1 LEPAIKIAIFLAA
14 FGLLLVIGRM
24 LSASSEVHASTLAYP
39 RLDNPIAPEAA
50 SEERQGPAL
59 VGSEIPF
66 PIQLPPRQRLPNGT
80 FNRPIITNY
89 YFAKTDL
96 VQGPA
101 DPSSFVDEFTV
112 EVMDPETGARMK
124 YQYSV
129 ATPAGLRRYLE
140 EQHFDSLYM
149 YSGTVIVGSW
159 DLGMI
164 LQTVVEQMM
173 QHRASEDQARDQP
186 ADAPHPSD
194 HSEQ

>member
-1 LEPAIKIAIFLAA
+1 LDPAIKIAIFLAA

-24 LSASSEVHASTLAYP
+24 LSSASEIHASTLP
-39 RLDNPIAPEAA
+39 HPHLGDPIAPAA
-50 SEERQGPAL
+50 ESEERQEPAL
-59 VGSEIPF
+59 VGSEIAF
-66 PIQLPPRQRLPNGT
+66 PIQLPLRQRLPNGT

-96 VQGPA
+96 VQGPS

-112 EVMDPETGARMK
+112 EVMDPETDARMK
-124 YQYSV
+124 YLYSV
-129 ATPAGLRRYLE
+129 ATPAGLRRYLD

-149 YSGTVIVGSW
+149 YSGTVIVSRW

-173 QHRASEDQARDQP
+173 QHRTSEDEAKDLP
-186 ADAPHPSD
+186 ADTPHPLD
-194 HSEQ
+194 HSEG